1 MRAAEWSTDAEIG
14 GGWTVTVQ
22 RLTGDTV
29 ATLAVPL
36 TLDLWRR
43 GLDAAV
49 ATPTLSVSGVLA
61 VDSKSATF
69 TLTVNQVGTTLGR
82 GTFES
87 RLTVGDPATGP
98 QVMTRGW
105 FVVRGGMDDL

>member
-1 MRAAEWSTDAEIG
+1 VRAAEWNADAEIG

-29 ATLAVPL
+29 ATLATPL

-43 GLDAAV
+43 GLDAAT
-49 ATPTLSVSGVLA
+49 APPTLSVSGVLA
-61 VDSKSATF
+61 GNSKSATF
-69 TLTVNQVGTTLGR
+69 TLTPNQVATLGR

-87 RLTVGDPATGP
+87 RLTIGDPATGP

>member
-1 MRAAEWSTDAEIG
+1 MRAAEWNADAEIG
-14 GGWTVTVQ
+14 AGWTVTVR

-29 ATLAVPL
+29 ATLVAPL
-36 TLDLWRR
+36 KLDLWRR

-49 ATPTLSVSGVLA
+49 ATPTLAVTGVLA
-61 VDSKSATF
+61 GDGKSATF
-69 TLTVNQVGTTLGR
+69 TLTSGEVTTLGR